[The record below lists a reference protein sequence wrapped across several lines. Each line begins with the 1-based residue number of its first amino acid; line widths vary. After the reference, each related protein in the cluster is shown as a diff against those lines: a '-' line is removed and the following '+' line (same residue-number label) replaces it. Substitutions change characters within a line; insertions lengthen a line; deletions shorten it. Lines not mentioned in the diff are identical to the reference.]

1 MQSTVATL
9 LLVTS
14 CVVLTCIVIDY
25 AVVIFQDS
33 LQTTNIPQLDRIRQ
47 LQQSLLNEIDS
58 LFNQTLP
65 EVAESFPP

>member
-1 MQSTVATL
+1 VATL

-47 LQQSLLNEIDS
+47 LQQSLLNETDS

>member
-47 LQQSLLNEIDS
+47 LQQSLLNETDS